1 MRCCTLYSRKDGLHG
16 INALMVI
23 SECDIR
29 RNKEAWGETPE
40 KDQGA
45 ISQNTSEMLRGSTNS
60 WLGRHHGDG
69 LAHFTST
76 RQIWP
81 LQTMSQQQAV
91 GREGFYH
98 PLLTGGLFHYSF
110 SGVPV

>member
-1 MRCCTLYSRKDGLHG
+1 MRCCTLYSRRDGLHG

-69 LAHFTST
+69 LAHLPARDRFGLYRLRASS
-76 RQIWP
+76 R
-81 LQTMSQQQAV
+81 LSG
-91 GREGFYH
+91 GRDFII
-98 PLLTGGLFHYSF
+98 LC
-110 SGVPV
+110 